1 MAMEADGV
9 VARIEDRDQAEER
22 RVHVE
27 RRRRERRKP
36 GTRVNREAP
45 RRSLMKLL
53 GAYGV
58 GLMAAVLALTLLA
71 SEMLNIGVPVTALAF
86 ETAAM
91 GAGVLLLAMG
101 SLEQRLIE
109 IRLELMM
116 LNGGR
121 REGDRRQG
129 DRRAGGPQDRRG
141 AGEPPAA

>member
-71 SEMLNIGVPVTALAF
+71 SEMLDIGVPVTALAF

-109 IRLELMM
+109 LRLELMM

>member
-1 MAMEADGV
+1 MAMEAGGV
-9 VARIEDRDQAEER
+9 AERIENREQLEER

-27 RRRRERRKP
+27 RRRKERRKP
-36 GTRVNREAP
+36 GARVNREAP
-45 RRSLMKLL
+45 SRSLMKML

-71 SEMLNIGVPVTALAF
+71 SELVGIGVPVTALAF

-91 GAGVLLLAMG
+91 GAAVLMLAMG

-121 REGDRRQG
+121 READRRTGDRRG
-129 DRRAGGPQDRRG
+129 DPEDRRA
-141 AGEPPAA
+141 A

>member
-1 MAMEADGV
+1 MAMEADSLAG
-9 VARIEDRDQAEER
+9 RIEDSEQARPPER
-22 RVHVE
+22 RARVE
-27 RRRRERRKP
+27 RRGRDRRKP
-36 GTRVNREAP
+36 GNRVNREAP
-45 RRSLMKLL
+45 GRSLMKTL

-71 SEMLNIGVPVTALAF
+71 SEMTGIGVPVVALAF
-86 ETAAM
+86 EAAAM
-91 GAGVLLLAMG
+91 GAAVLLLALG

-121 REGDRRQG
+121 RQG
-129 DRRAGGPQDRRG
+129 DRRGGDRRGGG

>member
-1 MAMEADGV
+1 MAMEAEV
-9 VARIEDRDQAEER
+9 VAGRIEDRDQTADR
-22 RVHVE
+22 RIRTE
-27 RRRRERRKP
+27 RRRKDRRRP
-36 GTRVNREAP
+36 GNRVNREAP
-45 RRSLMKLL
+45 RQSLMKTL

-71 SEMLNIGVPVTALAF
+71 SELVGIGVPVTALAF
-86 ETAAM
+86 EAAAM
-91 GAGVLLLAMG
+91 GTGVLLLAMG

-129 DRRAGGPQDRRG
+129 DRRGGPEDRRS
-141 AGEPPAA
+141 EPRGG

>member
-1 MAMEADGV
+1 MAMEAEGV
-9 VARIEDRDQAEER
+9 AGRIEDRDQTAER
-22 RVHVE
+22 RVRVE
-27 RRRRERRKP
+27 RRGRDRRTP
-36 GTRVNREAP
+36 GNRVNREAP
-45 RRSLMKLL
+45 SRSLMKML

-71 SEMLNIGVPVTALAF
+71 SELVGVGVPVTALAF

-91 GAGVLLLAMG
+91 GAAVLLLAMG

-129 DRRAGGPQDRRG
+129 DRRGGGAQDRAG
-141 AGEPPAA
+141 ASEPPAA

>member
-1 MAMEADGV
+1 MAMEAGGV
-9 VARIEDRDQAEER
+9 AERIENREQLEER

-27 RRRRERRKP
+27 RRRKERRKP
-36 GTRVNREAP
+36 GARVNREAP
-45 RRSLMKLL
+45 SRSLMKML

-71 SEMLNIGVPVTALAF
+71 SELVGIGVPVTALAF

-91 GAGVLLLAMG
+91 GAAVLMLAMG

-121 REGDRRQG
+121 READRRTGDRRG
-129 DRRAGGPQDRRG
+129 GPEDRRA
-141 AGEPPAA
+141 A

>member
-9 VARIEDRDQAEER
+9 AGRIENREQVEDR
-22 RVHVE
+22 RVRVE
-27 RRRRERRKP
+27 RRGRDRRRP

-45 RRSLMKLL
+45 MRSLMKML

-71 SEMLNIGVPVTALAF
+71 SELVGVGVPVTPLAF
-86 ETAAM
+86 EAAAM
-91 GAGVLLLAMG
+91 GAAILLLALG

-121 REGDRRQG
+121 READRRTG
-129 DRRAGGPQDRRG
+129 ERRGGPEDRRAG
-141 AGEPPAA
+141 